1 MESRK
6 LYIIGNGFDLWH
18 GVKSA
23 FSNFRDYVYQRD
35 YLVYRDVD
43 LYLGAGEEWGDLE
56 VALGGLDSGN
66 LLSDNECFLLSP
78 GDPEWRDSAN
88 HDFQFEIERCVN
100 HLSSELRTL
109 FIDWLKQLNPPAPI
123 HLLKSLDTSS
133 QYLTF
138 NYTKT
143 LNTLYGVPD
152 SSVLHIH
159 GEISQPESVVLGH
172 SWVPDRSLNDRSDIA
187 DIDTRLMEAN
197 SIIDSYFSK
206 TFKPSMELLNAN
218 AAFFKDLVG
227 VTDVYILGHS
237 MSPVDEL
244 YYEAIISTLNTEHC
258 HWHIA
263 CRNKDDDA
271 LAKLERLSKLG
282 VSKERVS
289 LCLWSEM

>member
-1 MESRK
+1 MVSRK

-23 FSNFRDYVYQRD
+23 FSNFRDYVYQRND
-35 YLVYRDVD
+35 LVYRDVEE
-43 LYLGAGEEWGDLE
+43 YLGAGDEWGDLE
-56 VALGGLDSGN
+56 VALGELDIEH
-66 LLSDNECFLLSP
+66 LLSNNECHLLSP
-78 GDPEWRDSAN
+78 SDPEWRDSAN

-100 HLSSELRTL
+100 HLSLELRTL
-109 FIDWLKQLNPPAPI
+109 FIEWLKQLNPPAPI
-123 HLLKSLDTSS
+123 YLLKSLDTSS

-159 GEISQPESVVLGH
+159 GEISRPESVVLGH
-172 SWVPDRSLNDRSDIA
+172 SWTPERSLNDRFDIA

-197 SIIDSYFSK
+197 SIIDSYFTK

-237 MSPVDEL
+237 MSPVDKL

-271 LAKLERLSKLG
+271 SAKLERLSELG

-289 LCLWSEM
+289 LYLWHEM